1 MKFKRNSWI
10 IIATIMVMMLG
21 IGYAGAQEQAAAGE
35 KPEWWFNDVVDA
47 EFVKGNI
54 KIPMDQ
60 DVMLIDAR
68 PKRSK
73 YDKGHI
79 PMAVSIPDSSFD
91 KMTNL
96 LPENKGALLIYYCE
110 GPKCKLS
117 HKSAAKAVKLG
128 YTNVKVYSGGY
139 PEWVSIQGNYGSVD
153 TAWVKKQI
161 DSQEDMVLVDSR
173 PKRTKYDKGHVPG
186 ALSIPDSSF
195 EKMTN
200 LLPQDKDKLLVFYC
214 EGLKCKLSH
223 KSAAK
228 AIAMGYKNVKVYSLG
243 YPEWKKVV
251 GDSGDVIKAGKEEG
265 SIDVE
270 AFKKIITEKPESIML
285 VDVRDKEDFESG
297 SFKTA
302 VNMQLDVVE
311 AKVNEL
317 PTDKPI
323 VFVCNTGAMSGEVYY
338 MLQDVKPSLKN
349 VFYLEAE
356 CTYNKDGSV
365 DIKAPM

>member
-1 MKFKRNSWI
+1 MKLKKTLWI
-10 IIATIMVMMLG
+10 IIAAVLVMVTG
-21 IGYAGAQEQAAAGE
+21 IGYAAAQE
-35 KPEWWFNDVVDA
+35 KPDWWFSDVVDA
-47 EFVKGNI
+47 EFVKNNI
-54 KIPMDQ
+54 KIPMPE

-79 PMAVSIPDSSFD
+79 PGAVSIPDSSFD
-91 KMTNL
+91 KMTDL
-96 LPENKGALLIYYCE
+96 LPENKDTLLIYYCE

-128 YTNVKVYSGGY
+128 YNNVKVYAGGY
-139 PEWVSIQGNYGSVD
+139 PEWVSVQGNYGSVD
-153 TAWVKKQI
+153 TAWLKKQI
-161 DSQEDMVLVDSR
+161 DGQEDMVLVDSR
-173 PKRTKYDKGHVPG
+173 PKRTKFDKGHIPG
-186 ALSIPDSSF
+186 ALSIPFSSF
-195 EKMTN
+195 EKMTDQ
-200 LLPQDKDKLLVFYC
+200 LPQDKEKLLVFYC

-251 GDSGDVIKAGKEEG
+251 GDGSAIKAGKEEG

-270 AFKKIITEKPESIML
+270 AFKKIVAENPESIML
-285 VDVRDKEDFESG
+285 VDVRDKEDFEAG

-302 VNMQLDVVE
+302 VNMPIDVVE
-311 AKVNEL
+311 AKIDEL

-323 VFVCNTGAMSGEVYY
+323 VFVCNTGAQSGEVYY
-338 MLQDVKPSLKN
+338 MIQDVKPSMKN

-365 DIKAPM
+365 DVKAPM